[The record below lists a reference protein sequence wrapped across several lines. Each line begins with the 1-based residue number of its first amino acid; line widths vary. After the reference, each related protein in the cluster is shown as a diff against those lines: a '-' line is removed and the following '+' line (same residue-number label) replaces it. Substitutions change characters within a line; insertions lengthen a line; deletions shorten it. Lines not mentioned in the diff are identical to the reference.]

1 MCEGYERQQL
11 NKRIELSNLLRQIP
25 FAANM
30 ISLDQSSMSQI
41 SAAIQQTIEAEYDRI
56 EKAHRDKLEEAE
68 SQEGKQA
75 DAFAKLFALKKQKG
89 GK

>member
-11 NKRIELSNLLRQIP
+11 NQRIQLRNLLQQIP
-25 FAANM
+25 FMANM
-30 ISLDQSSMSQI
+30 ISLDQASLSQI
-41 SAAIQQTIEAEYDRI
+41 SASIQQTIEEEYERI
-56 EKAHRDKLEEAE
+56 DKVHRDKLEEAE

-75 DAFAKLFALKKQKG
+75 DAFAQLFALKKQKG